1 MVGER
6 SGPLAG
12 TFRRARLGATHVG
25 MPDGSLATMDLP
37 ILMLHQTAE
46 RRPQAPF
53 EQPDFEAKRQNFA
66 SNSAA

>member
-25 MPDGSLATMDLP
+25 MPDGSLATMDLS
-37 ILMLHQTAE
+37 ILLLHRTTSQML
-46 RRPQAPF
+46 
-53 EQPDFEAKRQNFA
+53 KR
-66 SNSAA
+66 